1 MIRATKVLGQHRWT
15 QAAADTVV
23 LDFDDRHRRRMAMTG
38 TRGLEFLLDL
48 ENAVALRGGDA
59 LVLEDGRLI
68 EVVAAAEP
76 LIEIRGADPLHLVR
90 VAWHLGNRHLP
101 TQIMP
106 KGLRIRR
113 DHVIEAMVKGLGAR
127 IIEIEAPFDPEGG
140 AYASSHAHA
149 AEAHA
154 HAHAIPRMPMPKPM
168 PIPRMITIMVITTTT
183 VITITTMA
191 TTITTTNIATTII
204 TTTITPMLMTTSEPA
219 PADAGSGMNADEAAA
234 LYRLM
239 TWLSP
244 SFPVGAF
251 SYSSGIEWAVEA
263 GDITD
268 AASLRDWLAAM
279 LSEGSGFCDAVFL
292 AQAHRAASAQDEA
305 GLREIAEL
313 AAAFVPSRE
322 RQLETSTQ
330 GRAFIEIARSAWACD
345 GLDGMV
351 AACGGA
357 MVYPVAVGIVS
368 AAHAVPLAPAMHAFL
383 HAVVSNWISAGARLV
398 PLGQTD
404 SQRILASLEADVA
417 ATAKRALEAS
427 LDDLGSATFRADLA
441 SLRHETQYTRLFR
454 S

>member
-1 MIRATKVLGQHRWT
+1 MHKH
-15 QAAADTVV
+15 
-23 LDFDDRHRRRMAMTG
+23 
-38 TRGLEFLLDL
+38 
-48 ENAVALRGGDA
+48 
-59 LVLEDGRLI
+59 
-68 EVVAAAEP
+68 
-76 LIEIRGADPLHLVR
+76 
-90 VAWHLGNRHLP
+90 
-101 TQIMP
+101 
-106 KGLRIRR
+106 
-113 DHVIEAMVKGLGAR
+113 
-127 IIEIEAPFDPEGG
+127 
-140 AYASSHAHA
+140 
-149 AEAHA
+149 
-154 HAHAIPRMPMPKPM
+154 IPRMPMPKPM
-168 PIPRMITIMVITTTT
+168 PIPRMITIMVITTM
-183 VITITTMA
+183 V

-204 TTTITPMLMTTSEPA
+204 TTTITPMLMTTSERA
-219 PADAGSGMNADEAAA
+219 PPGAGSGMNADEAAA

-263 GDITD
+263 GDIRD

-279 LSEGSGFCDAVFL
+279 LGDGSGFCDAVFL
-292 AQAHRAASAQDEA
+292 AQAHRAASVQDKA
-305 GLREIAEL
+305 ALRELAEL

-345 GLDGMV
+345 GLGELV
-351 AACGGA
+351 AACGSS
-357 MVYPVAVGIVS
+357 MVYPTAVGIVS
-368 AAHAVPLAPAMHAFL
+368 AAHGVPLAPAMHAFL

-404 SQRILASLEADVA
+404 SQRILAALEVDVA

>member
-1 MIRATKVLGQHRWT
+1 MP
-15 QAAADTVV
+15 
-23 LDFDDRHRRRMAMTG
+23 RRRMIT
-38 TRGLEFLLDL
+38 
-48 ENAVALRGGDA
+48 
-59 LVLEDGRLI
+59 
-68 EVVAAAEP
+68 
-76 LIEIRGADPLHLVR
+76 
-90 VAWHLGNRHLP
+90 
-101 TQIMP
+101 
-106 KGLRIRR
+106 
-113 DHVIEAMVKGLGAR
+113 
-127 IIEIEAPFDPEGG
+127 
-140 AYASSHAHA
+140 
-149 AEAHA
+149 
-154 HAHAIPRMPMPKPM
+154 
-168 PIPRMITIMVITTTT
+168 PRMIMVTITT
-183 VITITTMA
+183 VITIPIIMVITII
-191 TTITTTNIATTII
+191 TITIITTSIATTII
-204 TTTITPMLMTTSEPA
+204 TTITPMLMTTSEPA

-263 GDITD
+263 GDIKD
-268 AASLRDWLAAM
+268 AGSLRDWLAAM
-279 LSEGSGFCDAVFL
+279 LGEGSGFCDAVFL
-292 AQAHRAASAQDEA
+292 AQAHRAASAQDKIA
-305 GLREIAEL
+305 LCEIAEL

-368 AAHAVPLAPAMHAFL
+368 AAHAVPLAPAIHAFL

-417 ATAKRALEAS
+417 ATAQRALEAS